1 MEGFGLFYAASNSAH
16 PRPQYT
22 VLIKSVTDY
31 ADPEKS
37 DDFQDY
43 AMYTSAEFAKYVVLN
58 ELKFD

>member
-1 MEGFGLFYAASNSAH
+1 MEGFGLFFAASNCAH

-37 DDFQDY
+37 DNYQDY
-43 AMYTSAEFAKYVVLN
+43 AMFTSAEFAKHIILN
-58 ELKFD
+58 ELKYD